1 MVGANTYCWPQRGR
15 SWKHLASSH
24 KHLWGCWLDTLRILL
39 GNQTWLAEKSQKW
52 RKQNNG
58 SRWMMF
64 QHGMVTGKKAGTR
77 TNLRNLAFHCS
88 ICNRD
93 LFILFLLILQ
103 LGPKLLGI
111 YTHIRTW
118 VKAAVEVAAM
128 SLKQHVF
135 LCHLEISGNR
145 EAQKF
150 TDL

>member
-1 MVGANTYCWPQRGR
+1 
-15 SWKHLASSH
+15 
-24 KHLWGCWLDTLRILL
+24 
-39 GNQTWLAEKSQKW
+39 
-52 RKQNNG
+52 
-58 SRWMMF
+58 MMF

-103 LGPKLLGI
+103 LGPKVLGM

-128 SLKQHVF
+128 SLKQHMFFFVIWKY
-135 LCHLEISGNR
+135 LEIGKPKNSLIYNVFSI
-145 EAQKF
+145 QW
-150 TDL
+150 